1 MAFGLKMIGQDS
13 WQQIQLP
20 LGRNLALGT
29 GFERALDDA
38 GRKLTKEN
46 NSKADVT
53 FHSRG
58 AVTIGEEF
66 GGLTVRGAGKY
77 ELMIR
82 LHEPSGVVE
91 RCFHFHDST
100 GESEW
105 TECLTAGA
113 HEPVAT

>member
-1 MAFGLKMIGQDS
+1 MAFDLKMIGQDS

-38 GRKLTKEN
+38 GRKLTKET

-53 FHSRG
+53 FHYRG
-58 AVTIGEEF
+58 AVAIGEEF

-77 ELMIR
+77 ELMVR
-82 LHEPSGVVE
+82 LHEPSDVVE

-105 TECLTAGA
+105 TECRTASA
-113 HEPVAT
+113 HEPVTT

>member
-1 MAFGLKMIGQDS
+1 MA
-13 WQQIQLP
+13 
-20 LGRNLALGT
+20 
-29 GFERALDDA
+29 
-38 GRKLTKEN
+38 
-46 NSKADVT
+46 
-53 FHSRG
+53 
-58 AVTIGEEF
+58 IGEEF